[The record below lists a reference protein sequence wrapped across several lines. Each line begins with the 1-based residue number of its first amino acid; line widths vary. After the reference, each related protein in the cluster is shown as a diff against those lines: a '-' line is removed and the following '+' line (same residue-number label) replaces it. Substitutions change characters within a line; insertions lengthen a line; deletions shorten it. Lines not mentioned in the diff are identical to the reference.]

1 MWHPRTK
8 ALLLCAAIF
17 ILYNDWFLESFLNSH
32 ISSRYSLI
40 SELSARTQPYHW
52 AFQTLDIVAGL
63 LILVMLPWLWK
74 FLRKF
79 DFNYSLLLFVTIA
92 SLGAD
97 NVADALMPISCAP
110 SVDLDCSLL
119 GTHSLLTQAHL
130 IESTAIGAVTF
141 VAPLLW
147 WWSSRASHTF
157 IARASLW
164 FVVLQIVVGS
174 GILLTRT
181 FDYNVVGIFQRMYV
195 LGIGLWIAGILHI
208 ALAATAKQRIT
219 LPSLQ
224 PNPDPVPQP
233 ALAVSIDE

>member
-17 ILYNDWFLESFLNSH
+17 VLYNDWFLGPFLNAR

-40 SELSARTQPYHW
+40 SELSARTQSYHW
-52 AFQTLDIVAGL
+52 VFQTLDILAGL
-63 LILVMLPWLWK
+63 MILMMLPWLWR
-74 FLRKF
+74 FLKKF
-79 DFNYSLLLFVTIA
+79 DFSYSLLLFITIA

-110 SVDLDCSLL
+110 SVDLNCSLL
-119 GTHSLLTQAHL
+119 GTHSLLTEAHL
-130 IESTAIGAVTF
+130 IESTAIGVVTF

-147 WWSSRASHTF
+147 WWSGRKSHTL

-164 FVVLQIVVGS
+164 FVVLQVFVGG
-174 GILLTRT
+174 GILFTRAID
-181 FDYNVVGIFQRMYV
+181 FNVVGIFQRFYV
-195 LGIGLWIAGILHI
+195 LGIGLWIAGILQF
-208 ALAATAKQRIT
+208 ALAATAKQRIK
-219 LPSLQ
+219 LPTLQ
-224 PNPDPVPQP
+224 PSPGQAQP

>member
-8 ALLLCAAIF
+8 ALLLCAAIVV
-17 ILYNDWFLESFLNSH
+17 LYNDWFLESFLNSH

-52 AFQTLDIVAGL
+52 AFQTLDIVAGVM
-63 LILVMLPWLWK
+63 ILMVLPWLWR

-79 DFNYSLLLFVTIA
+79 DFSYSLLLFITIA

-97 NVADALMPISCAP
+97 NIADALMPISCAP
-110 SVDLDCSLL
+110 SVDLNCSLL
-119 GTHSLLTQAHL
+119 GTHSLLTEAHL
-130 IESTAIGAVTF
+130 VESTAIGMVTF

-147 WWSSRASHTF
+147 WWSSRASHAL

-164 FVVLQIVVGS
+164 FVVLQVFVGG
-174 GILLTRT
+174 GILLTRAVD
-181 FDYNVVGIFQRMYV
+181 FNVVGIFQRMYV
-195 LGIGLWIAGILHI
+195 LGIGLWIAGILQI
-208 ALAATAKQRIT
+208 ALAATAKQRIA

-224 PNPDPVPQP
+224 PSPDPAPQP
-233 ALAVSIDE
+233 TLVVSIDE